1 MRGTGPWGGQSS
13 QTGWMGTGGNKDTRS
28 FKPGGGDIL
37 NRNRKSPKRDLE
49 GKMITIVLDS
59 DLMKPICRSTD
70 GWKKIIRSLLLR
82 HCLATLNLLIVKYT
96 VSYK

>member
-1 MRGTGPWGGQSS
+1 MVDRAHKQDGWALEGTKIPKASS
-13 QTGWMGTGGNKDTRS
+13 
-28 FKPGGGDIL
+28 PGKGDIL

-49 GKMITIVLDS
+49 GKMIAIVLDS

-82 HCLATLNLLIVKYT
+82 HCLATLNLLIIKYT

>member
-1 MRGTGPWGGQSS
+1 MDRAHKQDGWALEGTKIHETSS
-13 QTGWMGTGGNKDTRS
+13 
-28 FKPGGGDIL
+28 PGGGDIL

-59 DLMKPICRSTD
+59 DLMKPICRSID

-82 HCLATLNLLIVKYT
+82 HCLATLNLLIVK
-96 VSYK
+96 